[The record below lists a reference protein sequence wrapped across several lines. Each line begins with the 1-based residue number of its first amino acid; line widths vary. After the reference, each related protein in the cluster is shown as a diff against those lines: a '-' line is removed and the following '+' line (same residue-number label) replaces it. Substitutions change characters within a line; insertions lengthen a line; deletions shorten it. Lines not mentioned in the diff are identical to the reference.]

1 MVKVKICG
9 ITTVEDALMC
19 ADAGADYLGFV
30 TEFPQ
35 PVPWNLT
42 RKESLQIIDKVRA
55 RSSTVVVTTGTPDK
69 ILEVARLIRPD
80 FVQLHGEEK
89 LSEIEELAKGL
100 ANDNIKVIKA
110 LPIKVGDNKA
120 LFELEE
126 PIEAA
131 LAIESTGV
139 WGITV
144 DSKTEA
150 MPAGTGVKV
159 DWDLAKEIRK
169 RVSCNFGLAGG
180 LNHNNVPQAIKE
192 VHPDMVD
199 VISGVE
205 SKYGRKDE
213 YKVKAFVRATR
224 TA

>member
-42 RKESLQIIDKVRA
+42 RKESLQIIDKVRT
-55 RSSTVVVTTGTPDK
+55 RVSTIVVTTGAPNK
-69 ILEVARLIRPD
+69 VLELARLIRPD
-80 FVQLHGEEK
+80 FVQLHGEER
-89 LSEIEELAKGL
+89 LFEIDELAKEL
-100 ANDNIKVIKA
+100 MKDNIKIVKA

-120 LFELEE
+120 IFELEE
-126 PIEAA
+126 PVEAA

-139 WGITV
+139 WGITI
-144 DSKTEA
+144 DSRTEA
-150 MPAGTGVKV
+150 MPAGTGVKA
-159 DWDLAKEIRK
+159 DWGLAEKIRS
-169 RVSCNFGLAGG
+169 RISCNFGLAGG
-180 LNHNNVPQAIKE
+180 LNPDNVRQAIEE

-205 SKYGRKDE
+205 AKYGEKDAS
-213 YKVKAFVRATR
+213 KVKEFIRAAK

>member
-42 RKESLQIIDKVRA
+42 RKESLQIIDKVRT
-55 RSSTVVVTTGTPDK
+55 RVSTIVVTTGAPNK
-69 ILEVARLIRPD
+69 VLELARLIRPD
-80 FVQLHGEEK
+80 FVQLHGEER
-89 LSEIEELAKGL
+89 LFEIDELAKEL
-100 ANDNIKVIKA
+100 MKDNIKIVKA

-120 LFELEE
+120 IFELEE
-126 PIEAA
+126 PVEAA

-139 WGITV
+139 WGITI
-144 DSKTEA
+144 DSRTEA
-150 MPAGTGVKV
+150 MPAGTGVKA
-159 DWDLAKEIRK
+159 DWSLAEKIRSK
-169 RVSCNFGLAGG
+169 ISCNFGLAGG
-180 LNHNNVPQAIKE
+180 LNPDNVRQAIKE

-205 SKYGRKDE
+205 AKYGEKDAS
-213 YKVKAFVRATR
+213 KVKGFIRAAK

>member
-9 ITTVEDALMC
+9 ITSIKDALMC

-55 RSSTVVVTTGTPDK
+55 QISTVVVTTGTPSK
-69 ILEVARLIRPD
+69 ILEVVRLIRPD

-89 LSEIEELAKGL
+89 LSEIEELAKEL
-100 ANDNIKVIKA
+100 ANDNIRIVKA

-120 LFELEE
+120 VFELEE
-126 PIEAA
+126 PVEAA
-131 LAIESTGV
+131 LAIESTGI

-144 DSKTEA
+144 DSRTEA
-150 MPAGTGVKV
+150 MPAGTGVKA
-159 DWDLAKEIRK
+159 DWALAEKIR
-169 RVSCNFGLAGG
+169 RRISCNFGLAGG
-180 LNHNNVPQAIKE
+180 LNQNNVHQAIEE
-192 VHPDMVD
+192 VRPDMVD

-205 SKYGRKDE
+205 AKYGGKDVG
-213 YKVKAFVRATR
+213 KVKAFIRAAKVT
-224 TA
+224 

>member
-55 RSSTVVVTTGTPDK
+55 RVSTIVVTTGTPNK
-69 ILEVARLIRPD
+69 VLELARLIRPD
-80 FVQLHGEEK
+80 FVQLHGEER
-89 LSEIEELAKGL
+89 LFEIDELAKEL
-100 ANDNIKVIKA
+100 MKDNIKIVKA

-120 LFELEE
+120 IFELEE
-126 PIEAA
+126 PVEAA

-139 WGITV
+139 WGITI
-144 DSKTEA
+144 DSRTEA
-150 MPAGTGVKV
+150 MPAGTGVKA
-159 DWDLAKEIRK
+159 DWSLAEKIRS
-169 RVSCNFGLAGG
+169 RISCNFGLAGG
-180 LNHNNVPQAIKE
+180 LNPDNVRQAIE
-192 VHPDMVD
+192 QVHPDMVD

-205 SKYGRKDE
+205 AKYGEKDAS
-213 YKVKAFVRATR
+213 KVKGFIRAAK

>member
-1 MVKVKICG
+1 MVKIKICG
-9 ITTVEDALMC
+9 ITSVEDALMC
-19 ADAGADYLGFV
+19 ANAGADYLGFV

-55 RSSTVVVTTGTPDK
+55 RTSTVVVTTGTPNK
-69 ILEVARLIRPD
+69 VLQTARLIRPD

-89 LSEIEELAKGL
+89 LSEIEELAREL
-100 ANDNIKVIKA
+100 ANDNIRIVKA

-139 WGITV
+139 WGITI
-144 DSKTEA
+144 DSRTEA
-150 MPAGTGVKV
+150 MPAGTGVKA
-159 DWDLAKEIRK
+159 DWSLAEKIRS
-169 RVSCNFGLAGG
+169 RISRNFGLAGG
-180 LNHNNVPQAIKE
+180 LNPDNVCQAIAE

-205 SKYGRKDE
+205 AKYGEKDAS
-213 YKVKAFVRATR
+213 KVKAFIRAAK

>member
-42 RKESLQIIDKVRA
+42 RKESLQIIDKVRT
-55 RSSTVVVTTGTPDK
+55 RVSTIVVTTGAPNK
-69 ILEVARLIRPD
+69 VLELARLIRPD
-80 FVQLHGEEK
+80 FVQLHGEER
-89 LSEIEELAKGL
+89 LFEIDELAKEL
-100 ANDNIKVIKA
+100 MKDNIKIVKA

-120 LFELEE
+120 IFELEE
-126 PIEAA
+126 PVEAA

-139 WGITV
+139 WGITI
-144 DSKTEA
+144 DSRTEA
-150 MPAGTGVKV
+150 MPAGTGVKA
-159 DWDLAKEIRK
+159 DWSLAEKIRS
-169 RVSCNFGLAGG
+169 RISCNFGLAGG
-180 LNHNNVPQAIKE
+180 LNPDNVRQAIEE

-205 SKYGRKDE
+205 AKYGEKDAS
-213 YKVKAFVRATR
+213 KVKGFIRAAK

>member
-55 RSSTVVVTTGTPDK
+55 RTSTVVVTTGTPDK

-131 LAIESTGV
+131 LAIESAGV
-139 WGITV
+139 WGITI
-144 DSKTEA
+144 DSRTEA
-150 MPAGTGVKV
+150 MPAGTGVKA
-159 DWDLAKEIRK
+159 DWSLAEKIRSSI
-169 RVSCNFGLAGG
+169 SCNFGLAGG
-180 LNHNNVPQAIKE
+180 LNPDNVCQAIEE
-192 VHPDMVD
+192 VYPDMVD

-205 SKYGRKDE
+205 AKYGEKDAS
-213 YKVKAFVRATR
+213 KIKAFIRAAK

>member
-1 MVKVKICG
+1 MVKIKICG
-9 ITTVEDALMC
+9 ITSIEDALMC
-19 ADAGADYLGFV
+19 TDAGVDYLGFV

-42 RKESLQIIDKVRA
+42 RKEVYPIVDKVRA
-55 RSSTVVVTTGTPDK
+55 RVSVVVVTSGTVNK
-69 ILEVARLIRPD
+69 ILEVARLIQPD
-80 FVQLHGEEK
+80 FIQLHGEEK
-89 LSEIEELAKGL
+89 LLEIEKLAKELAK
-100 ANDNIKVIKA
+100 DDIKIIKA
-110 LPIKVGDNKA
+110 LPIKVRDKKA

-131 LAIESTGV
+131 LAIESAGV

-150 MPAGTGVKV
+150 MPAGTGVTI
-159 DWDLAKEIRK
+159 DWGLAKEIRK

-180 LNHNNVPQAIKE
+180 LNPDNVCQAIE
-192 VHPDMVD
+192 EIHPDMVD

-205 SKYGRKDE
+205 ARHGEKDIA
-213 YKVKAFVRATR
+213 KVKAFIRAAKT
-224 TA
+224 T